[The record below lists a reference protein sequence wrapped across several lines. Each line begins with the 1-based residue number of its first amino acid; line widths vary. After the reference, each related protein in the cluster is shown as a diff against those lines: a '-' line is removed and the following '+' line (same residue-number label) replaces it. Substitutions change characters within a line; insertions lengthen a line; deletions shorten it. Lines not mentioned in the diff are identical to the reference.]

1 MSGALPR
8 FRRVVPQFAV
18 SPSTT
23 TRMTT
28 DDFRARLL
36 QHAKVVVDRAPRA
49 TSEAATSQFLVLPFF
64 SLLGYDPLNPDEIIP
79 EAHASFSDKFKN
91 RVDYAICLGGEPA
104 IGVECKKVG
113 ALNEGHRGE
122 LKGYFNAVPSI
133 KLGILTDGVIWQLY
147 SDTVRDNML
156 DDDPFVTLDLREVAT
171 GALAD
176 HQLDALQRLRREVFD
191 PRNVGADARRKLHV
205 ASYLAVLERMFAQP
219 DEAMVR
225 TLMAAA
231 GIDGRRT
238 GRMIEE
244 HAPVVHEAMQAFL
257 DRKILARVGFAER
270 ADLVRVAP
278 EGVSTVTTV
287 ADDTT
292 AAVTIPSAGD
302 SVRLD
307 DGIITTE
314 TERAVFEYVIRR
326 LPFLIDRDEALYQKL
341 TNLYPRDYKT
351 RFTVCYKQ
359 DRNGRLFN
367 FQELSQ
373 EPRYRFEFP
382 DTGAVVQTSTLG
394 DIDQELLTAY
404 MKRVAELG

>member
-1 MSGALPR
+1 VRILITGATGFAGRHLSSCCTALGHEVHALVRPGR
-8 FRRVVPQFAV
+8 EGAVVRGV
-18 SPSTT
+18 
-23 TRMTT
+23 
-28 DDFRARLL
+28 RAHVADLG
-36 QHAKVVVDRAPRA
+36 D
-49 TSEAATSQFLVLPFF
+49 AAQ
-64 SLLGYDPLNPDEIIP
+64 
-79 EAHASFSDKFKN
+79 
-91 RVDYAICLGGEPA
+91 
-104 IGVECKKVG
+104 VG
-113 ALNEGHRGE
+113 AL
-122 LKGYFNAVPSI
+122 
-133 KLGILTDGVIWQLY
+133 
-147 SDTVRDNML
+147 
-156 DDDPFVTLDLREVAT
+156 VA
-171 GALAD
+171 
-176 HQLDALQRLRREVFD
+176 
-191 PRNVGADARRKLHV
+191 
-205 ASYLAVLERMFAQP
+205 
-219 DEAMVR
+219 
-225 TLMAAA
+225 
-231 GIDGRRT
+231 
-238 GRMIEE
+238 
-244 HAPVVHEAMQAFL
+244 
-257 DRKILARVGFAER
+257 
-270 ADLVRVAP
+270 RVAP
-278 EGVSTVTTV
+278 EGVVTVTTV
-287 ADDTT
+287 ADDAT